1 MKHFELKGLENLL
14 KKCENL
20 EKEQKQIILKEI
32 IAETLYKES
41 KENLEKEQ
49 DSFGKKWP
57 ALKQSTINSRKAQKI
72 MHTKKLFATGSMQS
86 SLTNGVEND
95 RAYVAL
101 NATYKGF
108 AYASV
113 HQFGSKKVVA
123 RAFLPIDE
131 KLSIN
136 QRVAKDIEEQT
147 KDMLYTLFKQTL
159 K

>member
-1 MKHFELKGLENLL
+1 MKSFTLNGLESLL

-20 EKEQKQIILKEI
+20 EDDKKQIILREI
-32 IAETLYKES
+32 FAEKLLKES

-49 DSFGKKWP
+49 DSFGKKWAP
-57 ALKQSTINSRKAQKI
+57 LKQSTLKSRKAQKI

-86 SLTNGVEND
+86 SLHSGVEND
-95 RAYVAL
+95 KAYVAL

-113 HQFGSKKVVA
+113 HQFGSKKVEA
-123 RAFLPIDE
+123 RAFLPIDN
-131 KLSIN
+131 KLNIN
-136 QRVAKDIEEQT
+136 TRVAKEMEEEV
-147 KDMLYTLFKQTL
+147 KDMLWTLFKQSL